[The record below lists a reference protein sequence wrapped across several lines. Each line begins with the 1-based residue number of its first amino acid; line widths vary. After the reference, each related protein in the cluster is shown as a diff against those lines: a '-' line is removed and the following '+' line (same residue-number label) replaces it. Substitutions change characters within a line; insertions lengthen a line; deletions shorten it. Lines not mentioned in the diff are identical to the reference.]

1 MNLVS
6 INIKGIETN
15 NLKNIDVVIK
25 KTLLILLLVL
35 QEVENLHLLMT
46 QYLKLDYMS
55 LTQCMRIWYLNHIF
69 VSNLIQI

>member
-69 VSNLIQI
+69 VLNLIQI